1 MQLMHHSE
9 FDIFKMEC
17 RMVADKFNQP
27 VTIPLPSAFGWSNV
41 GCIGNFLTDQQAWPI
56 VWHHTNRHW
65 CSWDTTPVGM
75 AYS

>member
-9 FDIFKMEC
+9 FDIFKKEC
-17 RMVADKFNQP
+17 RMVADKFNEP
-27 VTIPLPSAFGWSNV
+27 VTIPIHLHLASQMLVA
-41 GCIGNFLTDQQAWPI
+41 LAMDQQAWPI

-65 CSWDTTPVGM
+65 CSCDTTPAGM